1 MAQGKEITYYDE
13 TYIVPDTVIAEIAD
27 KGIRTRYESQC
38 NNCIAFMITDEEKAA
53 NAELWSWCIVK
64 CWKCKEV
71 YKHTLLQG
79 VAQETAE
86 RVRQEVEERAAERV
100 QELEREL
107 ERVHQESMSKIAELE
122 QELEDMG
129 KEKGI
134 AKDKRN
140 KGKNFVLFERKW
152 YILLEVLYKRAAPSK
167 LGKVSQSSRA
177 KLYRVGCALIYAAI
191 KMDKAVYDTTAQ
203 AEGISRETAEQVYS
217 YIQQNPPS
225 DDILRRAE
233 KKGINALSVD

>member
-38 NNCIAFMITDEEKAA
+38 NNCIAFKITDEEKAA

-86 RVRQEVEERAAERV
+86 RVRQEVEGKAAERV
-100 QELEREL
+100 LELERE
-107 ERVHQESMSKIAELE
+107 IAELE
-122 QELEDMG
+122 D
-129 KEKGI
+129 KRKGI
-134 AKDKRN
+134 DGGDRRSR
-140 KGKNFVLFERKW
+140 GKSFGAFERRW
-152 YILLEVLYKRAAPSK
+152 YILFEVLY
-167 LGKVSQSSRA
+167 GKAKSESIGTLSRTTKA
-177 KLYRVGCALIYAAI
+177 KLYRVGYALLCAFMSDRETFNLTAA
-191 KMDKAVYDTTAQ
+191 
-203 AEGISRETAEQVYS
+203 AEGISKETTEQVYQ
-217 YIQQNPPS
+217 YISQNPPN
-225 DDILRRAE
+225 DKLRAKAQ
-233 KKGINALSVD
+233 KKGMDSIRFDW